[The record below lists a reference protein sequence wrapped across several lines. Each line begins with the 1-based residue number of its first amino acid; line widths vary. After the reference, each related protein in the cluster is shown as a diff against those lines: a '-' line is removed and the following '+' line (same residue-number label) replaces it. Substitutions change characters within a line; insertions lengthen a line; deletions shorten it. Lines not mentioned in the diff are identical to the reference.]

1 MEFASSFLFSEYDSL
16 ANNAMHVSRSI
27 RNEQN
32 VLVIQPYI
40 KWGPKKSVIPA
51 EIQLQEAEA
60 LIRSLDTWSI
70 QQSLKIGLTTF
81 DMQTFFGKGKLV
93 ELRNLV
99 QQINNTGSQVNSTF
113 VCSKWTFVMNCF
125 FLLLPVR

>member
-1 MEFASSFLFSEYDSL
+1 
-16 ANNAMHVSRSI
+16 MHVSRSI

-40 KWGPKKSVIPA
+40 KWGPKRSVIPA

-81 DMQTFFGKGKLV
+81 DRHTFFGKGKLV
-93 ELRNLV
+93 ELKDLV
-99 QQINNTGSQVNSTF
+99 QQINNTGSQVNSRC
-113 VCSKWTFVMNCF
+113 VCTRCPNSN
-125 FLLLPVR
+125 